1 MGGGFFENF
10 ISPLPWE
17 YILWDL
23 SLLWNIS
30 LCEPRAL
37 SPIHLCPYH
46 TNSGL
51 KNRTQV
57 FTIKDD
63 FYSPFISLGSQIH
76 LISRF
81 SIFYA
86 VFFFFF
92 LLANQ
97 RISKKMFIHR
107 VYSFL
112 VTGSVKL
119 SNVPQTEREC
129 SSIISALQG
138 MWHFILFDHAN
149 HISFSLR
156 YSVIYLIFS
165 THTSVLAP
173 WSSWLIEVYSD
184 SFFKN
189 FLKTTFPEFCLMLK
203 PDGSHSLLN

>member
-1 MGGGFFENF
+1 M
-10 ISPLPWE
+10 
-17 YILWDL
+17 
-23 SLLWNIS
+23 
-30 LCEPRAL
+30 CEPRAL

-63 FYSPFISLGSQIH
+63 FYSPFIYLGSQFH

-86 VFFFFF
+86 VIFF

-97 RISKKMFIHR
+97 RISKKMFIQR

-119 SNVPQTEREC
+119 SNVPQMEIEC

-149 HISFSLR
+149 HHISFSLR

-173 WSSWLIEVYSD
+173 RSS
-184 SFFKN
+184 
-189 FLKTTFPEFCLMLK
+189 
-203 PDGSHSLLN
+203 